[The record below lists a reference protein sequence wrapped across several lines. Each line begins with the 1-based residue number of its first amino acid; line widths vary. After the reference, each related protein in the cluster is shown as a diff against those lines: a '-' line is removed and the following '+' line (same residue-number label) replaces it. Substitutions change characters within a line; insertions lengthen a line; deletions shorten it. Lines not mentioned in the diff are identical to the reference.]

1 MKKGFSLLTAIM
13 FIVFIA
19 TIGALALSFTTQTS
33 KQTYDV
39 YLRAQAELLARSA
52 TEYALL
58 ALSAN
63 DHNVRCLQKIDT
75 NYDNIFNIN
84 MTLSYIGNNIT
95 TAGLTA
101 TAGTLGCANVN
112 VLASNIATV
121 ASSPTVIIDTIVE
134 TTLGTAT
141 EPIRVHRRTLQ
152 KP

>member
-13 FIVFIA
+13 MIVFIA
-19 TIGALALSFTTQTS
+19 TIGALALSFSTQTS

-39 YLRAQAELLARSA
+39 FLRAQAELLARSA

-58 ALSAN
+58 ALAAN
-63 DHNVRCLQKIDT
+63 DFAAGDCLDRIDATYGNAFTVRMDL
-75 NYDNIFNIN
+75 N
-84 MTLSYIGNNIT
+84 YIGNL
-95 TAGLTA
+95 A
-101 TAGTLGCANVN
+101 CANLLN
-112 VLASNIATV
+112 ANPITTV